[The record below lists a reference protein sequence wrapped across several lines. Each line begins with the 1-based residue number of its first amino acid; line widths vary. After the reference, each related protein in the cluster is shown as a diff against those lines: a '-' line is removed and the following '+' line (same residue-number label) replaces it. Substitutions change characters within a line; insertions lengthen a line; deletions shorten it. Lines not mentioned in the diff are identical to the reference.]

1 MLLNLSL
8 AFLAG
13 LLSILS
19 PCVLPLVPIV
29 LGAAVSQ
36 HRLGPVALAAGLA
49 LSFVSIGLFVC
60 LFGFAIG
67 LDGGFFRSVGALMLL
82 AVGVLMVV
90 PDLSTKLA
98 VAAGPAG
105 NWAEQQFGGF
115 STVGLWGQFGVG
127 LLLGMVWSP
136 CVGPTLGAASVLAA
150 QGRNLGQVAGTMA
163 MFGVGSALP
172 LLLLGFLSRQQLLR
186 WRGALGRTGF
196 MLKTALGVLLLML
209 SGSILLG
216 VDRAIE
222 ADLVTAA
229 PQWLTDLTTRF

>member
-1 MLLNLSL
+1 M
-8 AFLAG
+8 F
-13 LLSILS
+13 
-19 PCVLPLVPIV
+19 
-29 LGAAVSQ
+29 
-36 HRLGPVALAAGLA
+36 VA
-49 LSFVSIGLFVC
+49 

-67 LDGGFFRSVGALMLL
+67 LDSGFFRAVGAVMLF
-82 AVGVLMVV
+82 AVGVLMVA

-98 VAAGPAG
+98 AAAGPVG

-150 QGRNLGQVAGTMA
+150 QGKDLGQVAGTMA
-163 MFGVGSALP
+163 MFGIGSAVP
-172 LLLLGFLSRQQLLR
+172 LLLLGLLSRQRVLR
-186 WRGALGRTGF
+186 WRGALGRTSF

-216 VDRAIE
+216 FDRAIE